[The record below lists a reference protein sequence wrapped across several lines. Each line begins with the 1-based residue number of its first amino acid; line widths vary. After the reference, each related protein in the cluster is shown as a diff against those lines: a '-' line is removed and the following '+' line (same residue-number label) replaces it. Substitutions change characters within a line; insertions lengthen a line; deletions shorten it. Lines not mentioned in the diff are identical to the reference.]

1 MDPSSPCPRRRHLLP
16 VPAPLPIRS
25 SLIPISSPTPPPPSS
40 PSPCSPA
47 PSSLRPHPHQKA
59 PGKPP
64 ACPPGAGSDRGCGRR
79 RRQQHR
85 QGPPEEGHPH
95 PPSPLLQAKGN
106 PPSLPLPFLPP
117 LSVPSGCRYCVPDPE
132 GDLGAGYRG
141 RDVVLENLR
150 QLCVHRVANSRN
162 ASWAWWGFLADYRVR
177 CSMREKK
184 YSRRCAEEVVASLS
198 LPAELVEQCM
208 GIPDGDPSPA
218 PARTLTDFMHT
229 RGLQMRSLGHLV
241 ELSDKLPHIQS
252 LCIHEMVVRA
262 FKHIVHAVI
271 AAVDD
276 INDMAQSVASCLNI
290 LLGPFPEENNDG
302 KCGEDHNLRQKW
314 LEVDKDALI
323 FMVVAPAGSWIMNFC
338 GSTVCSNQD
347 ALDHYYQHRIDTRLS
362 IEITMG
368 ELKKLVE
375 DGKIK
380 YVGMRRPPLPPL
392 EEPTPSIPSPSCNS
406 SGRSG
411 PETLKMRS
419 SLPTAE
425 LFVNEEIVQGLR
437 RGREGWSLC
446 LREHLITDFV
456 IALGLIADFVI
467 ALGLVADFV
476 HLAV

>member
-1 MDPSSPCPRRRHLLP
+1 MSSPPPPPPRPR
-16 VPAPLPIRS
+16 PLPIRS
-25 SLIPISSPTPPPPSS
+25 SLIPISSPPPPPPSS

-79 RRQQHR
+79 HRQQHR

-117 LSVPSGCRYCVPDPE
+117 LSVPSGCRYCVPNPE

-141 RDVVLENLR
+141 RDVVLENLG

-162 ASWAWWGFLADYRVR
+162 ASWAWWDFLADYRVR

-208 GIPDGDPSPA
+208 GDPDGDPSPA

-229 RGLQMRSLGHLV
+229 RGLQMRSLGQLV

-323 FMVVAPAGSWIMNFC
+323 FMVVAVAGGQEAVKN
-338 GSTVCSNQD
+338 
-347 ALDHYYQHRIDTRLS
+347 L
-362 IEITMG
+362 MG

-392 EEPTPSIPSPSCNS
+392 EEPTSSIPSPSCNS

-419 SLPTAE
+419 SLSAAE
-425 LFVNEEIVQGLR
+425 LFVNGEIVQGLR

-467 ALGLVADFV
+467 ALGSGYIIKS
-476 HLAV
+476 